1 MMGIGLI
8 WMLLFWGGLILLAV
22 WLIAVLFPT
31 NSQPPAPNTSDPHV
45 GARDSLD
52 HRYVRGELSR
62 EQYEEMRQALEQ

>member
-22 WLIAVLFPT
+22 WLIAVLFPI
-31 NSQPPAPNTSDPHV
+31 NSQSPTPNTLDPQT

-52 HRYVRGELSR
+52 HRYV
-62 EQYEEMRQALEQ
+62 